1 VATSDDRAGTSRRQ
15 ALRVL
20 AAGAAGAAT
29 PALWVETL
37 SALARQQAHAHG
49 AQAAIAAQDWK
60 PKVLNPRQND
70 TVVVLT
76 ELIIP
81 QTDTPGAQAARVNRF
96 IDNVLQ
102 EAAPADRDKFLRGL
116 AWMDQRSKALFK
128 KEFPAA
134 SQEEQTRLL
143 TRLSAQNN
151 PDKEET
157 IGRDFFQAIKSM
169 TINGYYTSQIGLRQE
184 LGDDGQ
190 LFFAQFTGCTHPEHQ
205 P

>member
-1 VATSDDRAGTSRRQ
+1 MRT
-15 ALRVL
+15 L

-29 PALWVETL
+29 STLWVESL

-49 AQAAIAAQDWK
+49 AQAAIAAQNWK
-60 PKVLNPRQND
+60 PKVLHARQND

-81 QTDTPGAQAARVNRF
+81 QTDTPGAKAARVNRF

-102 EAAPADRDKFLRGL
+102 EAQPADRDKFLRGL

-128 KEFPAA
+128 KEFSAA
-134 SQEEQTRLL
+134 SQQEQTRLL
-143 TRLSAQNN
+143 TRLAAEGN
-151 PDKEET
+151 PDTEET
-157 IGRDFFQAIKSM
+157 IGRDFFQAIKSL
-169 TINGYYTSQIGLRQE
+169 TINGYYTSQIGLQQE
-184 LGDDGQ
+184 LGDDGR
-190 LFFAQFTGCTHPEHQ
+190 LFLTQFTGCTHPEHQ